1 MDALSHN
8 PKDFEN
14 GYISM
19 MRNMFLTSSIGIT
32 IITFSKNFKKFK
44 LILEILALVIL
55 TYSIILGL
63 KSAYDYKIYL
73 DYLKSDKDLPDIYK
87 KLLGNWNKWI
97 TLTYAY
103 IAILLVLL
111 GIIFFRKIQ

>member
-1 MDALSHN
+1 MTLSST

-32 IITFSKNFKKFK
+32 IITFSKNFKQYEIFVK
-44 LILEILALVIL
+44 ILALIIL

-63 KSAYDYKIYL
+63 KSADDYKIYL

-103 IAILLVLL
+103 IVILLVLL
-111 GIIFFRKIQ
+111 GIIFFRKIR